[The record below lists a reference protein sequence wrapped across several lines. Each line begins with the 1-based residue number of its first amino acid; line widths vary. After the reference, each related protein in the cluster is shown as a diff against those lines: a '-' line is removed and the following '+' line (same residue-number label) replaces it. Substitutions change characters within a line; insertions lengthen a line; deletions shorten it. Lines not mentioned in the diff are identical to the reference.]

1 MPVRCG
7 SVAGGIVFRVTRNPR
22 LTLCPFRILVDS
34 DWSLSLIEVDSGG
47 GIPKKNEYIRT
58 HFQGMGDTN
67 LRTAFLQLHL
77 SEGMAAGVGA
87 DPYRG

>member
-1 MPVRCG
+1 MPVRRG

-47 GIPKKNEYIRT
+47 GDCLKSKSTP
-58 HFQGMGDTN
+58 
-67 LRTAFLQLHL
+67 
-77 SEGMAAGVGA
+77 SE
-87 DPYRG
+87 D